1 MESAERLQAEA
12 GQSLSKYD
20 VADNVDLVSIVHQW
34 EDYHTFKFGKPPKII
49 RRISGISGDTK
60 ESSATTLGIL
70 NRKSRKKKAVIEIKQ
85 PEIDVQD
92 EIITTDTWGKVVHG
106 TTSTALKGKLSSLHS
121 VQPNGLES
129 SGTPPAPAASSSDGS
144 KNFGATNDISL
155 SGNKMRLKA
164 ADEKDAAKGSEN
176 LEKRLLKPLPTFG
189 GDPDTRA
196 LASVITRDIY
206 QHSPG
211 VYWNDIV
218 ELEKAKKIIERGCC
232 NAHQISRIIHRPP
245 CPMERRTVVRATR
258 DRQDHV
264 G

>member
-1 MESAERLQAEA
+1 MI
-12 GQSLSKYD
+12 
-20 VADNVDLVSIVHQW
+20 VA
-34 EDYHTFKFGKPPKII
+34 KI
-49 RRISGISGDTK
+49 
-60 ESSATTLGIL
+60 
-70 NRKSRKKKAVIEIKQ
+70 
-85 PEIDVQD
+85 
-92 EIITTDTWGKVVHG
+92 
-106 TTSTALKGKLSSLHS
+106 
-121 VQPNGLES
+121 LEQE
-129 SGTPPAPAASSSDGS
+129 
-144 KNFGATNDISL
+144 NDISL

-164 ADEKDAAKGSEN
+164 ADEKGSAAKSSEN

-218 ELEKAKKIIERGCC
+218 ELEKAKKLLNE
-232 NAHQISRIIHRPP
+232 A
-245 CPMERRTVVRATR
+245 VVMPIKYPELFTGLLAPWKGVLLFRATR